1 MSAAHRRLSS
11 SNRGM
16 GIAPLGSCIIAAVAA
31 LLASREECSFAHPY
45 YEQAFNEDCSVCH
58 GNNAAMGTTPA
69 NGGTLSFFKTLVGRS
84 TTASFTVSDTSTITA
99 NPPPQG
105 GGGFTGSFPAAAAP
119 FSPTTSTGFITTPPA
134 NATAGYT
141 YILPPA
147 VVTADGG
154 QSSISQIYT
163 FTPTTRG
170 TSTKSITFTP
180 SAGGFMGG
188 ITPSSTIILS
198 GLGVAPVISL
208 TTSANRGGQ
217 YPHRY

>member
-1 MSAAHRRLSS
+1 KSNYQLMSAVLQRLFS

-16 GIAPLGSCIIAAVAA
+16 RSATLRGFIIAALGTVFAA
-31 LLASREECSFAHPY
+31 QAECSFAHPY
-45 YEQAFNEDCSVCH
+45 YEQLFNEDCSACH

-69 NGGTLSFFKTLVGRS
+69 SGSTLSFFKALVGRS

-99 NPPPQG
+99 TPPPQG
-105 GGGFTGSFPAAAAP
+105 GGGFTGSFPAASAP

-154 QSSISQIYT
+154 QSSI
-163 FTPTTRG
+163 
-170 TSTKSITFTP
+170 
-180 SAGGFMGG
+180 
-188 ITPSSTIILS
+188 
-198 GLGVAPVISL
+198 
-208 TTSANRGGQ
+208 
-217 YPHRY
+217 